1 MRALLVVN
9 PKATAT
15 SARERDILVR
25 ALGSD
30 LKIDLAETTH
40 RGHAA
45 ELGAQA
51 VETGQ
56 DLVVVLGG
64 DGTINEVING
74 LLGPGEWS
82 GPSATTPALAV
93 VPGGSTNVFSRAL
106 GISRDP
112 VEATSELLE
121 ALRAGRSRRLG
132 LGRVNG
138 RWFTFT
144 AGLGLDADAVRRVE
158 LARAKGKRATPSR
171 YTRCALRA
179 YFAADHHQPHLR
191 LEIPGEEPIEGVFFG
206 ITGNTSP
213 WTYFRSHPIVLTP
226 DASFETGL
234 DLVIR
239 QRMGLVGT
247 LWAAGGMLT
256 HSGIRGRKTRR
267 FVDLSEFRLVADE
280 PVHLQVDGDY
290 LGTCDAAAIQAV
302 PHALRVIA

>member
-15 SARERDILVR
+15 SARERDVLVR

-30 LKIDLAETTH
+30 LKVDVAETTH
-40 RGHAA
+40 RGHAT

-51 VETGQ
+51 VETGHE
-56 DLVVVLGG
+56 LVVVLGG

-82 GPSATTPALAV
+82 GPDPATPALAV

-121 ALRAGRSRRLG
+121 ALRADRRRRLG
-132 LGRVNG
+132 LGRINN

-179 YFAADHHQPHLR
+179 FFAADRRTPHLT
-191 LEIPGEEPIEGVFFG
+191 LQFPGEEPIEGVYFA

-226 DASFETGL
+226 DTSFETGL
-234 DLVIR
+234 DLMIR

-256 HSGIRGRKTRR
+256 SSGVRGRKTVR
-267 FVDLSEFRLVADE
+267 FTDVSEFRLVADE

-290 LGTCDAAAIQAV
+290 LGEIESAHLRSV
-302 PHALRVIA
+302 PRALEVIA

>member
-30 LKIDLAETTH
+30 LKIDVAETTH
-40 RGHAA
+40 RGHAT

-51 VETGQ
+51 VETEHE
-56 DLVVVLGG
+56 LVVVLGG
-64 DGTINEVING
+64 DGTINEVVNG
-74 LLGPGEWS
+74 LLGQGDWT
-82 GPSATTPALAV
+82 GPNPATPALAV

-121 ALRAGRSRRLG
+121 ALRTGRRRRLG
-132 LGRVNG
+132 LGRINE

-144 AGLGLDADAVRRVE
+144 AGLGIDAEAVRRVE
-158 LARAKGKRATPSR
+158 LARSKGKRATPSR

-179 YFAADHHQPHLR
+179 WFATDHRTPHLR
-191 LEIPGEEPIEGVFFG
+191 LEIPGEVPVDG
-206 ITGNTSP
+206 IYMAITANTSP

-226 DASFETGL
+226 DASFDTGL
-234 DLVIR
+234 DLVTR
-239 QRMGLVGT
+239 RRMGLVGT
-247 LWAAGGMLT
+247 LWAAGGML
-256 HSGIRGRKTRR
+256 SAGGIRGRRTDRYL
-267 FVDLSEFRLVADE
+267 DLAEYHLLADE

-290 LGTCDAAAIQAV
+290 LGEITTAHMRAV
-302 PHALRVIA
+302 PEALEVIA

>member
-15 SARERDILVR
+15 SARERDVLVR

-30 LKIDLAETTH
+30 LKVDVAETTH
-40 RGHAA
+40 RGHAT

-51 VETGQ
+51 VETGHE
-56 DLVVVLGG
+56 LVVVLGG

-82 GPSATTPALAV
+82 GPDPATPALAV

-121 ALRAGRSRRLG
+121 ALRADRRRRLG
-132 LGRVNG
+132 LGRINN

-179 YFAADHHQPHLR
+179 FFAADRRTPHLT
-191 LEIPGEEPIEGVFFG
+191 LHFPGEEPIEGVYFA

-226 DASFETGL
+226 DTSFETGL
-234 DLVIR
+234 DLMIR

-256 HSGIRGRKTRR
+256 SSGVRGRKTVR
-267 FVDLSEFRLVADE
+267 FTDVSEFRLVADE

-290 LGTCDAAAIQAV
+290 LGEIESAHLRSV
-302 PHALRVIA
+302 PRALEVIA